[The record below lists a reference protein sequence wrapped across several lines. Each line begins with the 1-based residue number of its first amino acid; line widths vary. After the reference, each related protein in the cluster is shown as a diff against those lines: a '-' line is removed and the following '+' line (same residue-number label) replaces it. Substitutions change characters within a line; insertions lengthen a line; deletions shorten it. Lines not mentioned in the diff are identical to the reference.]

1 MLDDGRIDWGN
12 DVREGR
18 MVRWRDPRNAELF
31 NSGPGPFRA
40 VRVREDEVV
49 PVCTC
54 GGNGG
59 GLLDDGH
66 SFHCEVRGKRVA
78 ATFVTV
84 IMNGRHCS
92 FDADLFEIEK

>member
-1 MLDDGRIDWGN
+1 MVDDSGIDWGD

-18 MVRWRDPRNAELF
+18 MVRWRNPQDAEFF
-31 NSGPGPFRA
+31 NSGPGPFLV
-40 VRVREDEVV
+40 VRVREDEAV

-66 SFHCEVRGKRVA
+66 SFYCEIRAEKVV

-84 IMNGRHCS
+84 SMNGRHRS
-92 FDADLFEIEK
+92 LDADLFEVVK